1 MIQGK
6 VLTLYNNLDTI
17 RMLTHKKYEDSTMH
31 NDTEKRKHEWIR
43 LERRKYKRIE
53 IPCLSGFQIRSD
65 EAQEIESADWYIVT
79 LMNISAGGTFFYTK
93 KDLGIDT
100 VLDLK
105 IDISK
110 STLSINCVGKIKR
123 IEEPIPPSIFGIAIE
138 FTGIDEQEKEMI
150 NKTAEE
156 FLE

>member
-1 MIQGK
+1 MSNGQ
-6 VLTLYNNLDTI
+6 
-17 RMLTHKKYEDSTMH
+17 
-31 NDTEKRKHEWIR
+31 
-43 LERRKYKRIE
+43 ERRKYKRYENLPTEDPIMA
-53 IPCLSGFQIRSD
+53 GFQIRSD
-65 EAQEIESADWYIVT
+65 EAQEIESDDWYIVT

-138 FTGIDEQEKEMI
+138 FTAIDEQEKEMI

-156 FLE
+156 ILE